1 MELRKTIVA
10 LDVKPVMVDVMM
22 AVVVAKIMESVL
34 MINNV
39 EVNMAIVTF
48 RMLIVDQNV
57 KVNLGYATALTI
69 NVANNMVDVKVINS
83 AVNGVIVVH
92 PVTIVEMDVNQS
104 MVYTNKNLISL
115 INKFLNL
122 YLLKFYKMIYYIK
135 NKYNSIY

>member
-1 MELRKTIVA
+1 
-10 LDVKPVMVDVMM
+10 
-22 AVVVAKIMESVL
+22 

-57 KVNLGYATALTI
+57 KVNLGYDTALTI

-115 INKFLNL
+115 INEFLNL
-122 YLLKFYKMIYYIK
+122 YLLKFYKNDILYK
-135 NKYNSIY
+135 K

>member
-1 MELRKTIVA
+1 VELRKTIVA

-122 YLLKFYKMIYYIK
+122 YLLKFYKNDILYK
-135 NKYNSIY
+135 K

>member
-1 MELRKTIVA
+1 
-10 LDVKPVMVDVMM
+10 
-22 AVVVAKIMESVL
+22 

-57 KVNLGYATALTI
+57 KVNLGYDTALTI

-122 YLLKFYKMIYYIK
+122 YLLKFYKNDILYK
-135 NKYNSIY
+135 K

>member
-1 MELRKTIVA
+1 VELRKTIVA

-57 KVNLGYATALTI
+57 KVNLGYDTALTI

-115 INKFLNL
+115 INEFLNL
-122 YLLKFYKMIYYIK
+122 YLLKFYKNDILYK
-135 NKYNSIY
+135 K

>member
-122 YLLKFYKMIYYIK
+122 YLLKFYKNDILYK
-135 NKYNSIY
+135 K

>member
-1 MELRKTIVA
+1 VELRKTIVA

-57 KVNLGYATALTI
+57 KVNLGYDTALTI
-69 NVANNMVDVKVINS
+69 NVANNMVINS

-115 INKFLNL
+115 INEFLNL
-122 YLLKFYKMIYYIK
+122 YLLKFYKNDILYK
-135 NKYNSIY
+135 K

>member
-57 KVNLGYATALTI
+57 KVNLGYDTALTI

-115 INKFLNL
+115 INEFLNL
-122 YLLKFYKMIYYIK
+122 YLLKFYKNDILYK
-135 NKYNSIY
+135 K

>member
-1 MELRKTIVA
+1 VELRKTIVA

-69 NVANNMVDVKVINS
+69 NVANNMVINS

-115 INKFLNL
+115 INEFLNL
-122 YLLKFYKMIYYIK
+122 YLLKFYKNDILYK
-135 NKYNSIY
+135 K

>member
-1 MELRKTIVA
+1 VELRKTIVA

-57 KVNLGYATALTI
+57 KVNLGYDTALTI

-122 YLLKFYKMIYYIK
+122 YLLKFYKNDILYK
-135 NKYNSIY
+135 K